1 MPYVVTSALDGS
13 SNFSSEVLVALL
25 QALALGEVGEG
36 SDLDVAAQ
44 SLRGVGNVLL
54 DVHAAVL
61 DEGLVD
67 QAGFLVEL
75 AQLADGH
82 LLLDSVGLVGSLG
95 IVGHLSQ
102 NDLLLLGQNVLGH
115 VGLVQVAG
123 VSSSDLH
130 GDVLAEGSELG
141 LGSDVVRG
149 LELDDDAVGAAAMDI
164 GSAVALIAGKAANL
178 DVLLDDEDQSLQGIV
193 NRAVAHL
200 AGHQGLNIGG
210 VLVSNDLGQVLGRE
224 NYNSQYEYIYTY
236 FE

>member
-1 MPYVVTSALDGS
+1 MKAWSTR
-13 SNFSSEVLVALL
+13 
-25 QALALGEVGEG
+25 QA
-36 SDLDVAAQ
+36 S
-44 SLRGVGNVLL
+44 
-54 DVHAAVL
+54 
-61 DEGLVD
+61 
-67 QAGFLVEL
+67 FVEL

-102 NDLLLLGQNVLGH
+102 NDLPSPWPERPRH

-178 DVLLDDEDQSLQGIV
+178 DVLP
-193 NRAVAHL
+193 
-200 AGHQGLNIGG
+200 
-210 VLVSNDLGQVLGRE
+210 
-224 NYNSQYEYIYTY
+224 
-236 FE
+236 